1 MCVYAQSLRC
11 GPPARSSIP
20 KSVSG
25 WVDRP
30 FTTVVIIIG
39 KREEKKK
46 TDQHKSYRI
55 RRDARFVWPGR
66 RRKKKSKHRYLL

>member
-1 MCVYAQSLRC
+1 MCVYNIQNLRC
-11 GPPARSSIP
+11 GPPAQRSIP

-39 KREEKKK
+39 KRKEE
-46 TDQHKSYRI
+46 
-55 RRDARFVWPGR
+55 
-66 RRKKKSKHRYLL
+66 